1 MSESKLTINKLK
13 KPSQMSQASSKLLRI
28 SSALV
33 IPPLIY
39 FNDTFFSIQKVKN
52 DHMVPDLKQGDL
64 VLVQKGEL
72 LPAFF
77 NSKITANDLVDDNDR
92 LGEDIDRRKS
102 LRMDAAAGK
111 APIDNFTFWRSPP
124 ILMPGEVAVF
134 TNPQDMGSIEM
145 KRVVGLGGQRMR
157 PKASLHKI
165 EYVDPYS
172 LWLESDNQDNGNSG
186 FNGSVSK
193 KLLRGRAVRVIWP
206 LDRWKDI
213 TTKKPQIGRA
223 WWP

>member
-1 MSESKLTINKLK
+1 VSESKLTINDL
-13 KPSQMSQASSKLLRI
+13 PSQMSQSSSKLLRI
-28 SSALV
+28 SSAALV

-77 NSKITANDLVDDNDR
+77 HSKITANDLVDDNDR

-111 APIDNFTFWRSPP
+111 APTDNFTFWRSPP

-134 TNPQDMGSIEM
+134 TNPQDMGSVEI

-172 LWLESDNQDNGNSG
+172 LWLESDNQDNGNY
-186 FNGSVSK
+186 NGSVSK

-206 LDRWKDI
+206 LDRWKDV
-213 TTKKPQIGRA
+213 TTRKPQIGRA

>member
-1 MSESKLTINKLK
+1 
-13 KPSQMSQASSKLLRI
+13 MSQASSKLLRM

-52 DHMVPDLKQGDL
+52 DDMVPDLKQGDL
-64 VLVQKGEL
+64 VLIQKGEL

-77 NSKITANDLVDDNDR
+77 QPKITVNDLVDDNDR
-92 LGEDIDRRKS
+92 LEEDIDRRKS

-134 TNPQDMGSIEM
+134 INPQDMGSVEI

-165 EYVDPYS
+165 EHVDPYS
-172 LWLESDNQDNGNSG
+172 LWLESDTNGNSG

-193 KLLRGRAVRVIWP
+193 KLLLGRAVRVMWP
-206 LDRWKDI
+206 LERWKDI